1 MSFIYGDAVAV
12 TLSPAQANTI
22 SLALDSGIT
31 TEPQWGDPR
40 GIAEDSL
47 AVKSVLGWHD
57 LDGQEVRVELTIRQ
71 WDVVVAE
78 LDKDA
83 LTRLQTGDE
92 DEATER
98 IQARDTVL
106 TQVGHDL
113 PAHSGQPT
121 TVQQHLEPGKAGYY
135 TLFQP
140 PRGGWRT
147 GFTYGRPDATI
158 GLPIRAAVPGRG
170 LSIATGTPAVDVTM
184 QIRADAPETD
194 LTPWAYVGEISQ
206 QWISHPYPE
215 LILAVPDQEGTV
227 LPELSTQ
234 VWPNVV
240 YRVRLSVR
248 SSGNAEEEHRVQL
261 WPGHAAPSVELKR
274 PSSPP
279 TD

>member
-1 MSFIYGDAVAV
+1 MSSAHGDTLAV
-12 TLSPAQANTI
+12 TLSPAQANMI

-40 GIAEDSL
+40 GIAEDCL
-47 AVKSVLGWHD
+47 AIKSVLGWHD
-57 LDGQEVRVELTIRQ
+57 AADQEVQVELTTRQ

-83 LTRLQTGDE
+83 LTRLQTEEE

-98 IQARDTVL
+98 LQARDTVL

-113 PAHSGQPT
+113 PEHSGQQPT
-121 TVQQHLEPGKAGYY
+121 TVQQHLEPGEAGYY

-147 GFTYGRPDATI
+147 GLAYGRPDATT

-170 LSIATGTPAVDVTM
+170 LAIAAGTPAVEVTM
-184 QIRADAPETD
+184 QILADAPETD
-194 LTPWAYVGEISQ
+194 LTAWAYVAEVSQ
-206 QWISHPYPE
+206 QWISHPYAE

-248 SSGNAEEEHRVQL
+248 NSGNAEEEHRVQL

-274 PSSPP
+274 P
-279 TD
+279 